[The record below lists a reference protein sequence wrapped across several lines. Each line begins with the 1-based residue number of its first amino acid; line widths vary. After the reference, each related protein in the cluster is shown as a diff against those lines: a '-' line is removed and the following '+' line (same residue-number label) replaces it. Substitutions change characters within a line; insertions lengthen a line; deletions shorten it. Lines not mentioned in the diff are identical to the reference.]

1 MRLADLQHYRSI
13 TIQCHDNPD
22 ADAIASG
29 FALYRYF
36 TSLEKQVRLVYAGR
50 SQIQKTNLL
59 LMVEELNIPI
69 IYIGDIKTY
78 TEQYPAARIQ
88 GLLITVDCQY
98 GAGNVTCLPA
108 EDVAIIDHHQ
118 VEIRDVEKSEI
129 NPHLGSCST
138 LVWNMLREA
147 GFAIGDSKLG
157 TALYYGL
164 YTDTNQ
170 FAEIYNPLDMD
181 MREAL
186 PCEKSLITRFRNAN
200 LSLQEM
206 EIAGVAMIRHIY
218 NDDYRYAIIR
228 SQPCD
233 PNILGLIS
241 DFLIQVAEVDSCV
254 VYNDLK
260 DGYKFSVRSCIK
272 EVQANELAA
281 FLADGVGSG
290 GGHREK
296 AGGFISKTLYEN
308 AFPTLHSEAFFSK
321 RLNDYFDF
329 CRIIYAKEHEI
340 DTTGMQS
347 YVKKQVPLGYVEA
360 TTLLPAG
367 TPITI
372 RTLEGDVDMVVEPDL
387 IIMIG
392 IKGEV
397 YPNRREKFEKSYII
411 TSKPYCTDETHAHA
425 STAYDPTIHNRAT
438 GEVLQLADYAK
449 VCVAS
454 GGTHI
459 HAKELTERV
468 KIFTAWDEEKYMLGK
483 EGDYLAVRCDNKHD
497 IYVIERD
504 IFYKTYDPV
513 EHDDDGE
520 DNDIEEAEECT
531 EQENMTDRVEE
542 DSEQHEENRRTEIEA
557 SEQYEESQ
565 QTESDSERA

>member
-1 MRLADLQHYRSI
+1 MRLTDLQHYQSI

-29 FALYRYF
+29 FALYSYF
-36 TSLEKQVRLVYAGR
+36 QSLGKNVQLVYAGR
-50 SQIQKTNLL
+50 NQIQKSNLL
-59 LMVEELNIPI
+59 LMVEELHIPI

-78 TEQYPAARIQ
+78 TGQDTEAKISD
-88 GLLITVDCQY
+88 LLITVDCQY

-118 VEIRDVEKSEI
+118 TEITDVEKSEI

-138 LVWNMLREA
+138 LVWYMLREA
-147 GFAIGDSKLG
+147 GYKIEDSKVG

-181 MREAL
+181 MREAV
-186 PCEKSLITRFRNAN
+186 PCEKSLVTRFRNAN
-200 LSLQEM
+200 LSLHEM
-206 EIAGVAMIRHIY
+206 EIAGVAMIRYIY
-218 NDDYRYAIIR
+218 NDDYRYAIIK

-254 VYNDLK
+254 VYNALE

-296 AGGFISKTLYEN
+296 AGGFISMTLYEN
-308 AFPTLHSEAFFSK
+308 SYPTLHSEAFFSE
-321 RLNDYFDF
+321 RLNDYFDN
-329 CRIIYAKEHEI
+329 CQIIYAKEYEI
-340 DTTGMQS
+340 DLSDMGS

-360 TTLLPAG
+360 VNILPVG

-372 RTLEGDVDMVVEPDL
+372 RTLEGDVDMTVEPDL
-387 IIMIG
+387 MIMIG

-397 YPNRREKFEKSYII
+397 YPNRREKFEKSY
-411 TSKPYCTDETHAHA
+411 TVTDEPYHIDKMRVGGNTI
-425 STAYDPTIHNRAT
+425 YEPTIHNRET
-438 GEVLQLADYAK
+438 GEVMQLSDYAK
-449 VCVAS
+449 MCIAS

-468 KIFTAWDEEKYMLGK
+468 KVFTAWDEEKYMLGK
-483 EGDYLAVRCDNKHD
+483 EGDYLAVRCDDRHD
-497 IYVIERD
+497 IYVVERD
-504 IFYKTYDPV
+504 IFFKTYDSVGHHP
-513 EHDDDGE
+513 EHSG
-520 DNDIEEAEECT
+520 
-531 EQENMTDRVEE
+531 EQEMN
-542 DSEQHEENRRTEIEA
+542 
-557 SEQYEESQ
+557 
-565 QTESDSERA
+565 

>member
-1 MRLADLQHYRSI
+1 MKLTDLQHYQTI

-29 FALYRYF
+29 FALYAYF
-36 TSLEKQVRLVYAGR
+36 QSLGKQVQLVYAGR
-50 SQIQKTNLL
+50 NRIQKSNLL
-59 LMVEELNIPI
+59 LMVDKLNIPI
-69 IYIGDIKTY
+69 TYVEDIKAY
-78 TEQYPAARIQ
+78 AEQTPDASMSD
-88 GLLITVDCQY
+88 LLITVDCQY
-98 GAGNVTCLPA
+98 GAGNVTSLPT

-118 VEIRDVEKSEI
+118 TEITNVEKSEI

-138 LVWNMLREA
+138 LVWSMLRDA
-147 GFAIGDSKLG
+147 GYRIEDSKVG

-170 FAEIYNPLDMD
+170 FSEIYNPLDMD
-181 MREAL
+181 MRETV
-186 PCEKSLITRFRNAN
+186 PCEKTLITLFRNSN

-206 EIAGVAMIRHIY
+206 EIAGVAMIRYIY

-254 VYNDLK
+254 VYNELK

-272 EVQANELAA
+272 EVQANELAV
-281 FLADGVGSG
+281 FLADGIGSG

-308 AFPTLHSEAFFSK
+308 VYPTLHSEAFFSE
-321 RLNDYFDF
+321 RLNNYFDY
-329 CRIIYAKEHEI
+329 CQIIYAKEHEI
-340 DTTGMQS
+340 DLSDMQT

-360 TTLLPAG
+360 VNVLPVG

-372 RTLEGDVDMVVEPDL
+372 RTLEGDVDMTVEPDL
-387 IIMIG
+387 MIMIG

-397 YPNRREKFEKSYII
+397 YPNRREKFEKSY
-411 TSKPYCTDETHAHA
+411 TVTDEPYRIEEMHAYGNTRRYE
-425 STAYDPTIHNRAT
+425 STIHNRES
-438 GEVLQLADYAK
+438 GEVMKLADYAK
-449 VCVAS
+449 VCIAS

-459 HAKELTERV
+459 HAKELTGRV
-468 KIFTAWDEEKYMLGK
+468 KVFTAWDEEKYMLGK
-483 EGDYLAVRCDNKHD
+483 EGDYLAVRCDDRHD
-497 IYVIERD
+497 IYIVERD
-504 IFYKTYDPV
+504 IFFKTYEPLN
-513 EHDDDGE
+513 G
-520 DNDIEEAEECT
+520 
-531 EQENMTDRVEE
+531 MG
-542 DSEQHEENRRTEIEA
+542 
-557 SEQYEESQ
+557 
-565 QTESDSERA
+565 

>member
-1 MRLADLQHYRSI
+1 MRLTDLQHYQTI

-29 FALYRYF
+29 FALYTYF
-36 TSLEKQVRLVYAGR
+36 QSMGKQVQLVYAGR
-50 SQIQKTNLL
+50 NRMQKSNLL
-59 LMVEELNIPI
+59 LMVDKLNIPI
-69 IYIGDIKTY
+69 IYIEDTKAYAEQSKAAKTS
-78 TEQYPAARIQ
+78 

-98 GAGNVTCLPA
+98 GAGNVTSLPA

-118 VEIRDVEKSEI
+118 TEITDVEKSEI

-138 LVWNMLREA
+138 LVWSMLRDA
-147 GFAIGDSKLG
+147 GYRIEDSKVG

-181 MREAL
+181 MRETV
-186 PCEKSLITRFRNAN
+186 PCEKTLITLFRNSN

-206 EIAGVAMIRHIY
+206 EIAGVAMIRYIY

-254 VYNDLK
+254 VYNELK
-260 DGYKFSVRSCIK
+260 DGYKFSVRSCVK

-281 FLADGVGSG
+281 FLADGIGSG

-308 AFPTLHSEAFFSK
+308 VYPTLHSEAFFSE
-321 RLNDYFDF
+321 RLNNYFDY
-329 CRIIYAKEHEI
+329 CQIIYAKEYEI
-340 DTTGMQS
+340 DLSDMQS
-347 YVKKQVPLGYVEA
+347 YVKKQVPLGYVRA
-360 TTLLPAG
+360 VDILPVG

-372 RTLEGDVDMVVEPDL
+372 RTLEGDVDMTVEPDL
-387 IIMIG
+387 MIMIG

-397 YPNRREKFEKSYII
+397 YPNRREKFEKSY
-411 TSKPYCTDETHAHA
+411 TDTDKPYRAEEMYAHDNI
-425 STAYDPTIHNRAT
+425 TRYEPTIHNRAT
-438 GEVLQLADYAK
+438 GEVMKLADYAK
-449 VCVAS
+449 VCIAS

-468 KIFTAWDEEKYMLGK
+468 KVFTAWDEEKYMLGR
-483 EGDYLAVRCDNKHD
+483 EGDYLAVRCDDRHD
-497 IYVIERD
+497 IYVVERD
-504 IFYKTYDPV
+504 IFFKTYGPL
-513 EHDDDGE
+513 ESTDGKE
-520 DNDIEEAEECT
+520 
-531 EQENMTDRVEE
+531 
-542 DSEQHEENRRTEIEA
+542 
-557 SEQYEESQ
+557 
-565 QTESDSERA
+565 

>member
-1 MRLADLQHYRSI
+1 MKLTDLQHYQNI

-29 FALYRYF
+29 FALYTYF
-36 TSLEKQVRLVYAGR
+36 RSLGKQVQLVYAGR
-50 SQIQKTNLL
+50 SRIQKSNLL
-59 LMVEELNIPI
+59 LMVDKLHIPI
-69 IYIGDIKTY
+69 IYIGDIRAY
-78 TEQYPAARIQ
+78 AEQTSAARTS

-98 GAGNVTCLPA
+98 GAGNVTSLPA

-118 VEIRDVEKSEI
+118 TEITDVEKSEI

-138 LVWNMLREA
+138 LVWSMLRDTGYQIE
-147 GFAIGDSKLG
+147 DSKVG

-181 MREAL
+181 MRDAV
-186 PCEKSLITRFRNAN
+186 PCEKTLITLFRNSN
-200 LSLQEM
+200 LSLQEL
-206 EIAGVAMIRHIY
+206 EIAGVAMIRYIY

-254 VYNDLK
+254 VYNELK

-281 FLADGVGSG
+281 FLADGIGSG

-308 AFPTLHSEAFFSK
+308 VYPTLHSEAFFSE
-321 RLNDYFDF
+321 RLNEYFDY
-329 CRIIYAKEHEI
+329 CQIIYAKEYEI
-340 DTTGMQS
+340 DLSDMQS

-360 TTLLPAG
+360 VDVLPVG

-372 RTLEGDVDMVVEPDL
+372 RTLEGDVDMTVEPDL
-387 IIMIG
+387 MIMIG

-397 YPNRREKFEKSYII
+397 YPNRREKFEKSY
-411 TSKPYCTDETHAHA
+411 TVTDEPYCTNKMRTRSKA
-425 STAYDPTIHNRAT
+425 TAYEPTVHNRAT
-438 GEVLQLADYAK
+438 GEVMRLEDYAK
-449 VCVAS
+449 VCIAS

-468 KIFTAWDEEKYMLGK
+468 KVFSTWDEEKYMLGR
-483 EGDYLAVRCDNKHD
+483 EGDFLAVRCDDRHD
-497 IYVIERD
+497 IYVVERD
-504 IFYKTYDPV
+504 IFFETYD
-513 EHDDDGE
+513 
-520 DNDIEEAEECT
+520 
-531 EQENMTDRVEE
+531 RL
-542 DSEQHEENRRTEIEA
+542 
-557 SEQYEESQ
+557 
-565 QTESDSERA
+565 

>member
-1 MRLADLQHYRSI
+1 MKLADLRHYQSV

-29 FALYRYF
+29 FALYTYF
-36 TSLEKQVRLVYAGR
+36 QGLGKQVQLVYAGR
-50 SQIQKTNLL
+50 NQIQKPNLL
-59 LMVEELNIPI
+59 LMVDKLHIPVM
-69 IYIGDIKTY
+69 YIGDVSKY
-78 TEQYPAARIQ
+78 TEEYARSSAQ
-88 GLLITVDCQY
+88 DKGMQLLLTVDCQY
-98 GAGNVTCLPA
+98 GAGNVTRLPA

-118 VEIRDVEKSEI
+118 TEITDVEKSEI

-147 GFAIGDSKLG
+147 GYKIEDSKVG

-181 MREAL
+181 MREAV
-186 PCEKSLITRFRNAN
+186 PCEKTLITRFRNAN

-206 EIAGVAMIRHIY
+206 EIAGVAMIRYIY
-218 NDDYRYAIIR
+218 NDDYRYAIIK

-281 FLADGVGSG
+281 FLAEGVGSG

-296 AGGFISKTLYEN
+296 AGGFISMTLYEDSY
-308 AFPTLHSEAFFSK
+308 PTLHSEAFFSQ
-321 RLNDYFDF
+321 RLNEYFDY
-329 CRIIYAKEHEI
+329 CQIIYAKEYEI
-340 DTTGMQS
+340 DISDMQS
-347 YVKKQVPLGYVEA
+347 YVKKPVPLGYVEA
-360 TTLLPAG
+360 VDVLPVG

-372 RTLEGDVDMVVEPDL
+372 RTLEGDVDMTVDPDL

-397 YPNRREKFEKSYII
+397 YPNRREKFDKSY
-411 TSKPYCTDETHAHA
+411 TVTDETYSIDKMHIQGGAM
-425 STAYDPTIHNRAT
+425 YEPTIHNRAT
-438 GEVLQLADYAK
+438 GEVMKVADHAK
-449 VCVAS
+449 VCIAS

-459 HAKELTERV
+459 HAKELTGRV
-468 KIFTAWDEEKYMLGK
+468 KVFTAWDEEKYMLGK
-483 EGDYLAVRCDNKHD
+483 EGDYLAVRCDDRHD
-497 IYVIERD
+497 IYIVERD
-504 IFYKTYDPV
+504 IFFKTYDKL
-513 EHDDDGE
+513 
-520 DNDIEEAEECT
+520 
-531 EQENMTDRVEE
+531 
-542 DSEQHEENRRTEIEA
+542 
-557 SEQYEESQ
+557 
-565 QTESDSERA
+565 

>member
-1 MRLADLQHYRSI
+1 MKLADLQNYQSI
-13 TIQCHDNPD
+13 MIQCHDNPD

-29 FALYRYF
+29 FALYSYF
-36 TSLEKQVRLVYAGR
+36 QSLGKQVQLVYAGR
-50 SQIQKTNLL
+50 NRIQKSNLL
-59 LMVEELNIPI
+59 LMVDKLQIPI
-69 IYIGDIKTY
+69 IYIGDIKVY
-78 TEQYPAARIQ
+78 TEQEPSAKTP

-118 VEIRDVEKSEI
+118 LEIADVEKREI

-147 GFAIGDSKLG
+147 GWQIEDSRVG

-181 MREAL
+181 MREAV
-186 PCEKSLITRFRNAN
+186 PCEKSLITLFRNSN

-206 EIAGVAMIRHIY
+206 EIAGVAMIRYIY
-218 NDDYRYAIIR
+218 NDDYRYAIIK

-241 DFLIQVAEVDSCV
+241 DLLIQVAEVDSCV

-296 AGGFISKTLYEN
+296 AGGFISMTLYEN
-308 AFPTLHSEAFFSK
+308 AYPTLHSEAFFSD
-321 RLNDYFDF
+321 RLNDYFDH
-329 CRIIYAKEHEI
+329 CQIIYAEEHEI
-340 DTTGMQS
+340 DVSGMQS
-347 YVKKQVPLGYVEA
+347 YVKRQVPLGYVEA
-360 TTLLPAG
+360 TDILPVG

-372 RTLEGDVDMVVEPDL
+372 RTLEGDVDMTVEDDL
-387 IIMIG
+387 VIMIG

-397 YPNRREKFEKSYII
+397 YPNRKDKFERSYSV
-411 TSKPYCTDETHAHA
+411 TSRSYCTDEIHARCH
-425 STAYDPTIHNRAT
+425 TLYEPTIHNRQT
-438 GEVLQLADYAK
+438 GEVMQLADHAK
-449 VCVAS
+449 VCIAS

-468 KIFTAWDEEKYMLGK
+468 KIFASWDKEKYMLGRA
-483 EGDYLAVRCDNKHD
+483 GDYLAVRCDDKHD
-497 IYVIERD
+497 IYVVERD
-504 IFYKTYDPV
+504 IFDQTYDLMDQ
-513 EHDDDGE
+513 E
-520 DNDIEEAEECT
+520 EEAA
-531 EQENMTDRVEE
+531 
-542 DSEQHEENRRTEIEA
+542 A
-557 SEQYEESQ
+557 SKMNGV
-565 QTESDSERA
+565 

>member
-1 MRLADLQHYRSI
+1 MKLSDLTSYNPI

-22 ADAIASG
+22 ADSIASG
-29 FALYRYF
+29 FALYTYF
-36 TSLEKQVRLVYAGR
+36 QSLGKKVQLVYAGR
-50 SQIQKTNLL
+50 NQIQKSNLM
-59 LMVEELNIPI
+59 LMLDKLHIPI
-69 IYIGDIKTY
+69 IYIDDIRTY
-78 TEQYPAARIQ
+78 TGQDTEARIS

-118 VEIRDVEKSEI
+118 TEIVDVEKSEI

-138 LVWNMLREA
+138 LVWNMLREV
-147 GFAIGDSKLG
+147 GYQIEDSKVG

-170 FAEIYNPLDMD
+170 FAEIFNPLDMD
-181 MREAL
+181 MREAV
-186 PCEKSLITRFRNAN
+186 PYEKSLITLFRNSN
-200 LSLQEM
+200 LSLHEM
-206 EIAGVAMIRHIY
+206 EIAGVAMIRYIY

-308 AFPTLHSEAFFSK
+308 AYPTLHSEAFFSE
-321 RLNDYFDF
+321 RLNDYFDH
-329 CRIIYAKEHEI
+329 CQIIYAKEYEI
-340 DTTGMQS
+340 DLSDMQS

-360 TTLLPAG
+360 VEVLPVG

-372 RTLEGDVDMVVEPDL
+372 RTLEGDVDMTVETDL
-387 IIMIG
+387 MIMIG

-397 YPNRREKFEKSYII
+397 YPNRREKFEKSY
-411 TSKPYCTDETHAHA
+411 TVTNEPYYINRMHSNRGMVYE
-425 STAYDPTIHNRAT
+425 PTVHNRVT
-438 GEVLQLADYAK
+438 GEVMKLSDYAK
-449 VCVAS
+449 VCIAS

-459 HAKELTERV
+459 HAKELTSRV
-468 KIFTAWDEEKYMLGK
+468 KIFTAWDEEKYMLGR
-483 EGDYLAVRCDNKHD
+483 EGDFLAVRCDDRHD
-497 IYVIERD
+497 IYVVERD

-513 EHDDDGE
+513 EHHP
-520 DNDIEEAEECT
+520 
-531 EQENMTDRVEE
+531 EQ
-542 DSEQHEENRRTEIEA
+542 S
-557 SEQYEESQ
+557 
-565 QTESDSERA
+565 